1 MGTQTL
7 SASRSDNNLSEEV
20 AVSHDVK
27 AIHPTFDRKPA
38 DALLSDYHYQSDEW
52 ERIYDWMIKSAYR
65 T

>member
-1 MGTQTL
+1 M
-7 SASRSDNNLSEEV
+7 
-20 AVSHDVK
+20 SHDVK